1 MEKRDFKSD
10 FPFFTTPENQGIVF
24 LDSAATAQ
32 KPLVVLEA
40 LDTFCKEINANV
52 HRGVYIISQKA
63 TDAFE
68 DARRRSARFLGA
80 ENEKCVVFN
89 SGTTMGINTVAYA
102 WARYE
107 VLPKGKKVLVSQIEH
122 HANIVSWQVA
132 GLETKA
138 IGMNE
143 NGTINL
149 DDLEKKLKSGEFGL
163 VSVCHVSNVLGT
175 LNPVKEISQISHK
188 YGVPVLIDGAQA
200 APHLPVNVTDIGCD
214 FYAMSGHKA
223 LGPWGTG
230 VLYIHPDRHSEMH
243 PFFGGGDM
251 ITNVTM
257 SGSEFKEVPYLLESG
272 TQNVG
277 GAVALARAFEYMD
290 EIGRE
295 NIELYVNSLGS
306 YAWNLLSEIPGLK
319 LLGPNPGVDRS
330 SSLISFTFEYDDAP
344 HWIDNQALASA
355 LDSKDV
361 YVRHGRFCAQP
372 TVKWA
377 RLMPN
382 GAVRASF
389 HIYNTFEDVEKLALV
404 IARYRTQTMQ

>member
-1 MEKRDFKSD
+1 MKTDFKSD
-10 FPFFTTPENQGIVF
+10 FPFFATPENQGIIF

-40 LDTFCKEINANV
+40 LSTFCKEINANV
-52 HRGVYIISQKA
+52 HRGVYLISQKA

-68 DARRRSARFLGA
+68 EARRISARFLGA
-80 ENEKCVVFN
+80 ESEKCIVFN
-89 SGTTMGINTVAYA
+89 SGTTMGINTIAYG
-102 WARYE
+102 WARYM
-107 VLPKGKKVLVSQIEH
+107 LNGKKVLVSQMEH

-132 GLETKA
+132 GLELDA

-143 NGTINL
+143 DGTINL
-149 DDLEKKLKSGEFGL
+149 NDLESKLKSGEFGL
-163 VSVCHVSNVLGT
+163 VAVCHVSNVLGT
-175 LNPVKEISQISHK
+175 LNPVKEISQIAHK
-188 YGVPVLIDGAQA
+188 HNVPVLIDGAQA

-230 VLYIHPDRHSEMH
+230 VLYINPSRHSEMH

-257 SGSEFKEVPYLLESG
+257 SGSEFKKVPYLLESG

-277 GAVALARAFEYMD
+277 GAVALAKAFEYMD
-290 EIGRE
+290 SIGRE

-306 YAWNLLSEIPGLK
+306 YAWSMLSRIPGIK
-319 LLGPNPGVDRS
+319 LLGPEPGINRS
-330 SSLISFTFEYDDAP
+330 SSLVSFTFEYDDAP
-344 HWIDNQALASA
+344 HWIDNDAVASA
-355 LDSKDV
+355 LDSKDIC
-361 YVRHGRFCAQP
+361 VRHGRFCAQP

-389 HIYNTFEDVEKLALV
+389 HIYNTFEDVEKLAAV
-404 IARYRTQTMQ
+404 ITRIEQTM